1 MGRDISLAFR
11 NLIRN
16 KSFSALAIFIL
27 ALGIGGATAVFSV
40 VNTVLLKSL
49 PYGNSQRI
57 VTVTTGEKA
66 SLAGGDYMDLK
77 EGVDAFESLGYYYG
91 GQISVHTPSGA
102 SFAGASFASPEFFNI
117 LGIPYLL
124 AGRTFTTGDNGALA
138 VLTAEFA
145 ARNFVSPQQAIG
157 QQIVLYGKPY
167 SIIGVIPTEQQYPA
181 RNSVWVLAPP
191 APENQN
197 RTAHLYKGVALLRNG
212 QTAQSARAQLNAI
225 AQRLAAQFPK
235 SHGRKFFSA
244 TPLLESL
251 VANSRETLYALLAA
265 VLILLLIAC
274 ANVANLLL
282 AQGAARTREIA
293 VRSALG
299 AGSWPIVRMLLAES
313 LALAIV
319 SALAGLGIAFAGLR
333 ALVSL
338 APPNTPRLVE
348 VAIDL
353 PVLAFTAL
361 IVLFATATFGILP
374 AVQALRID
382 LQSALKQAG
391 GRGVIAGGGGRL
403 RRALVV
409 AEIALSFVLALSAG
423 LIFKSFL
430 KITETDLGFQ
440 PSGVLVA
447 YAAAPANGT
456 ESSQVAAARWFT
468 AISGKLA
475 AIPGVDSASAAMGVP
490 SGIYNAGGPFIV
502 EGKQDW
508 NDSRAG
514 DLPQARLRLA
524 GANYFHTIGIPLRA
538 GRDFTDRD
546 AFGAPHVAVI
556 SEGLARQQFP
566 NEDPIGKRIQSI
578 LDNKNWMTIIGIVG
592 DARSN
597 SPTIDPMPEV
607 YMPFQQHPAY
617 ADELQLV
624 LRTRLDPASLTEPVR
639 RLVQGERADVALRF
653 QTLESMVGEAIA
665 LPRFRTTI
673 LGVFSLVA
681 VLLALAGVYGV
692 MAYIVEQRRNEFGI
706 RLALGASGP
715 DLARLTLSGAL
726 QIAALG
732 ILIGVGLSFLVQ
744 QSLSAFLYG
753 IEPTDLATWAAAV
766 AAMAA
771 VAFLAAWLPARR
783 AAAVNPAVVLRG
795 D

>member
-11 NLIRN
+11 NLVRQ
-16 KSFSALAIFIL
+16 KGFSALAIFIL

-49 PYGNSQRI
+49 PYGNSERM
-57 VTVTTGEKA
+57 VTVTTGERA

-77 EGVDAFESLGYYYG
+77 EGVAAFEILGYYYG
-91 GQISVHTPSGA
+91 GQISVRTPNGA
-102 SFAGASFASPEFFNI
+102 SFAGASFASPEFFQV
-117 LGIPYLL
+117 LGIPYLP
-124 AGRTFTTGDNGALA
+124 AGRTFTPADKGSLA
-138 VLTAEFA
+138 VVTAEFA
-145 ARNFVSPQQAIG
+145 ARNFSSPQEAIG
-157 QQIVLYGKPY
+157 QQLVIYEKPY
-167 SIIGVIPTEQQYPA
+167 SIVGVIPTEQQYPA

-197 RTAHLYKGVALLRNG
+197 RTSHIYKGVAVLRTG
-212 QTAQSARAQLNAI
+212 QTAQSARAQLDTI
-225 AQRLAAQFPK
+225 ARRLAEQYPK
-235 SHGRKFFSA
+235 THGRKFFAA
-244 TPLLESL
+244 TPLLDSM
-251 VANSRETLYALLAA
+251 VANSRETLYALLGA

-293 VRSALG
+293 VRAALG

-313 LALAIV
+313 LVLAAV
-319 SALAGLGIAFAGLR
+319 SAVFGLGFALAGLR
-333 ALVSL
+333 AIVAL
-338 APPNTPRLVE
+338 APPNTPRLAD
-348 VAIDL
+348 VAVDL
-353 PVLAFTAL
+353 PVLAFTAAL
-361 IVLFATATFGILP
+361 VLFATATFGILP

-382 LQSALKQAG
+382 LQSALKQGG
-391 GRGVIAGGGGRL
+391 GRGIVAGGGSRL

-409 AEIALSFVLALSAG
+409 TEIALSFVLALSAG

-430 KITETDLGFQ
+430 KITEVDLGFQ
-440 PSGVLVA
+440 PAGVLVA

-456 ESSQVAAARWFT
+456 EASQVAAARWFRSI
-468 AISGKLA
+468 AGKLA
-475 AIPGVDSASAAMGVP
+475 GLPGVESASAAMGVP

-508 NDSRAG
+508 NASRAG

-524 GANYFHTIGIPLRA
+524 GANYFQTVGIPLRT

-546 AFGAPHVAVI
+546 DFGAPYVAVI

-597 SPTIDPMPEV
+597 SPTIDPMPEI
-607 YMPFQQHPAY
+607 YMPFLQHPFY

-624 LRTRLDPASLTEPVR
+624 LRTQLAPASLTEPVR
-639 RLVQGERADVALRF
+639 RLIQGERGDVALRF
-653 QTLESMVGEAIA
+653 QTLESMVGESIA
-665 LPRFRTTI
+665 LPRFRTAI
-673 LGVFSLVA
+673 LGVFSFVA

-692 MAYIVEQRRNEFGI
+692 MAYIVEQRRNEFGV
-706 RLALGASGP
+706 RLALGATGA
-715 DLARLTLSGAL
+715 DLARLTIAGAL
-726 QIAALG
+726 RIAALG
-732 ILIGVGLSFLVQ
+732 ILVGIGLSYLVQ

-753 IEPTDLATWAAAV
+753 IEPTDLPTWAAA
-766 AAMAA
+766 AGAMA
-771 VAFLAAWLPARR
+771 VVVFLAAWLPARR

-795 D
+795 E